1 MTEAVLPDP
10 KTAFGRRVRR
20 RLRDERVVW
29 LTTVSA
35 DGTPQPNPVWFL
47 WQAKSPDHVLV
58 YSRADSRKLTHVRQ
72 RSRVSL
78 NFDSDG
84 DDGDIVVLTGD
95 AHIAADMPPAPENP
109 AYLRKYADDADEIK
123 GDVSTGDAQSVALW
137 IRITKVRGF

>member
-1 MTEAVLPDP
+1 MTDAVLPGP

-29 LTTVSA
+29 LTTVGA
-35 DGTPQPNPVWFL
+35 EGTPQPNPVWFL
-47 WQAKSPDHVLV
+47 WQAKSADRVLI
-58 YSRADSRKLTHVRQ
+58 YSRADSHKLTHVIQ

-95 AHIAADMPPAPENP
+95 ARIATDVPPAPENP
-109 AYLRKYADDADEIK
+109 AYLRKYADEADEIG